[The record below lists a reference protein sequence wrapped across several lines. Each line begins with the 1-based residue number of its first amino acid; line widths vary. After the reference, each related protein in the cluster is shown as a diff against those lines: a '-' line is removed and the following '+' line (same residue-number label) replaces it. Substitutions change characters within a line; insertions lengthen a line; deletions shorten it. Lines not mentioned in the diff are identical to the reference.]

1 MNISELSIATIS
13 WARNDEEEKLLRQ
26 SLQELAKLE
35 RLVYITDGG
44 SNSSFLDFLTSFPNF
59 VVLEA
64 EEKGVWA
71 QAKKSLSEAYQS
83 SSAFILYTEPDKLDF
98 FKSGLLRMLDEV
110 TVDEQSGV
118 ITASRSAKG
127 FATFPAFQQ
136 MTETTINNCCS
147 EVIGDNV
154 DYTYGPFILNRRL
167 VSYLN
172 LIQEDVGW
180 GWRPYTFAMA
190 KRFGYKVEAFEDDFS
205 CPPLQQEDNAKERI
219 YRMKQLAQ
227 NMQGI
232 VLSTSV
238 AIESVTP

>member
-26 SLQELAKLE
+26 SLQELAQLE
-35 RLVYITDGG
+35 RPVYITDGG
-44 SNSSFLDFLTSFPNF
+44 SDSSFIDFLKSFPNF
-59 VVLEA
+59 VVLKA

-83 SSAFILYTEPDKLDF
+83 GSRFILYTEPDKLDF
-98 FKSGLLRMLDEV
+98 FKNDLLRMLDEV

-172 LIQEDVGW
+172 LIQEDIGW
-180 GWRPYTFAMA
+180 GWRPYIFAMA
-190 KRFGYKVEAFEDDFS
+190 KRFGYKVEAFKEDFS

-227 NMQGI
+227 NIQGL